1 MTIMK
6 KTIYMMT
13 SEELEEYSIKLND
26 KVSNLQL
33 YLLENCEKLT
43 YSQVKEVST
52 QISNLK
58 NIIRS
63 VEFQLSIM

>member
-1 MTIMK
+1 MK

-13 SEELEEYSIKLND
+13 SEELTEYSNKLND
-26 KVSNLQL
+26 QVSNLQV
-33 YLLENCEKLT
+33 YLIDNCEKLS
-43 YSQVKEVST
+43 YGQVKEVST
-52 QISNLK
+52 KISNLK